1 MLKTLIEILKD
12 AAEGNL
18 SKFVRRQEFSEEVV
32 SMWLLW
38 KSFKG
43 ESVLIEMCTYCL
55 HSLGCHLKHCQIWQP
70 LSSNCYKTSVFGCN
84 GIFLTTENTL
94 WNSRKTLSFYIIF
107 TILLPLPSPTHTGSQ
122 LPFSLSFLLKPPVP
136 SPYSTTP
143 ASCFKEQSREN
154 CCHRDSLFLSLCAQL
169 PCRGCGDY
177 THFSRAGSAIE
188 PWGPSLWR
196 TARHQFKKCL
206 TLFRA
211 SLISPSLW
219 IILISKQ
226 LQYFSS

>member
-1 MLKTLIEILKD
+1 MLQREIYQNLWEDRSSQKKWWVCDCCGNHLKVKGLSLKCALTVFILWAATLSTVKYGNPSLLTVIRLLCLGATVFFLQQKIPSEILGK
-12 AAEGNL
+12 L
-18 SKFVRRQEFSEEVV
+18 CPFTLFSP
-32 SMWLLW
+32 SC
-38 KSFKG
+38 SPPH
-43 ESVLIEMCTYCL
+43 T
-55 HSLGCHLKHCQIWQP
+55 HCFP
-70 LSSNCYKTSVFGCN
+70 
-84 GIFLTTENTL
+84 
-94 WNSRKTLSFYIIF
+94 
-107 TILLPLPSPTHTGSQ
+107 GSQ
-122 LPFSLSFLLKPPVP
+122 LCFSLSFLLKPPVP
-136 SPYSTTP
+136 SPHSTTP
-143 ASCFKEQSREN
+143 ASCFKEQSGEN

-169 PCRGCGDY
+169 PCQGCGDY

-206 TLFRA
+206 TLFWA